1 MTDDRALKVKLM
13 CSYVPHP
20 QSDDECEI
28 SADWLAAFHLR
39 ILPTEVFTVYTV
51 ATM

>member
-1 MTDDRALKVKLM
+1 MLIILM
-13 CSYVPHP
+13 IEVNMFVRLPHL
-20 QSDDECEI
+20 QSDDVCET